1 MKRTITE
8 SQLKKMIAE
17 SIKSTLNEIGDTEAG
32 QWMLGRLAGRK
43 IANGE
48 KESDVLSKYGYDGD
62 RFNGDYKDGFDAFNY
77 GYDLENGDALWKQ
90 QFNDDGTVNPSS
102 ENWYNRRDSEI
113 KGYANAMK
121 SMIRRNAM
129 KGRNQA
135 INEDEEFDE
144 MQFEK
149 EREILR
155 KCCNQ
160 VARPIRTLM
169 DNVNKLR
176 PIYCKEDFDK
186 IYDAAGIIAS
196 YADVDGLSAETD
208 IRYKNNG

>member
-1 MKRTITE
+1 MKRTIIE
-8 SQLKKMIAE
+8 SQLRKMIAE
-17 SIKSTLNEIGDTEAG
+17 SIKSTLNEIGETEAG
-32 QWMLGRLAGRK
+32 QWMLGRLAAKNRLN
-43 IANGE
+43 ANDAE
-48 KESDVLSKYGYDGD
+48 KYFDSNAFQNGVEIEGGD
-62 RFNGDYKDGFDAFNY
+62 DEAWWENEYY
-77 GYDLENGDALWKQ
+77 ENGN
-90 QFNDDGTVNPSS
+90 FNDNA
-102 ENWYNRRDSEI
+102 RRHND
-113 KGYANAMK
+113 KYWKDLNDYGDKMK

-129 KGRNQA
+129 NGRNQA
-135 INEDEEFDE
+135 IKEDEEFDE

-155 KCCNQ
+155 KYCNQ

-169 DNVNKLR
+169 DNVNKFR

-186 IYDAAGIIAS
+186 IYDAAGIIAT